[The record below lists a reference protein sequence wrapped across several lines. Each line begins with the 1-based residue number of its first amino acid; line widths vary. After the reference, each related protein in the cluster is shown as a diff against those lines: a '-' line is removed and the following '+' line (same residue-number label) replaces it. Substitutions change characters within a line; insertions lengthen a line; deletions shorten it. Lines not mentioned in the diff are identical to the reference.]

1 MLNKFRRNN
10 ARFTL
15 HKRAYNY
22 LLVLKK
28 KVYRSKCESLARRK
42 TLLVVGEGPYILLVK
57 KMARVH
63 KNKMKEVGLA

>member
-42 TLLVVGEGPYILLVK
+42 TLLVVGEGPYIF
-57 KMARVH
+57 
-63 KNKMKEVGLA
+63 VG